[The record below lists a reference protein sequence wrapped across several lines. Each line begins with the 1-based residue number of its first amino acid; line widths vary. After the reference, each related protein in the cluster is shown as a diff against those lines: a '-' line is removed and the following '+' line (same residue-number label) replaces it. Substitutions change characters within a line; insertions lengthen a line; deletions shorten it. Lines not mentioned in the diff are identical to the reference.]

1 MNAPPTISWFR
12 TLRGSVSSLV
22 VWALHFAVSYA
33 LVGIGCDAGWQRLP
47 FAGVNALTAL
57 LIALTLP
64 ALALI
69 AWIGWR
75 GWRTYRRANPPGP
88 SEVIARWRFLGLV
101 TLAVA
106 VLAFVSAVMTAVPM
120 LLLPPCA

>member
-1 MNAPPTISWFR
+1 PTISWFR

-22 VWALHFAVSYA
+22 VWALHFAASYA
-33 LVGIGCDAGWQRLP
+33 LVGIGCDAGWQRLA
-47 FAGVNALTAL
+47 FAGVNALTAV

-75 GWRTYRRANPPGP
+75 GWRAYRRTNGTGQ
-88 SEVIARWRFLGLV
+88 SEGAARGRFLALV

-106 VLAFVSAVMTAVPM
+106 ALASSP
-120 LLLPPCA
+120 